1 MSLLPT
7 ENISVSKADLAKR
20 IYAVSH
26 LTGTFLLRSG
36 QTSNH
41 YFDKYQFESDPL
53 LLADIARLASPLI
66 PKETEVLA
74 GLELGGVA
82 LAVALS
88 MATGLP
94 TAFVRKK
101 AKEYGTRRLC
111 EGADVS
117 GKHVLIVEDVI
128 TSGGQVLLSGK
139 DLRELGATVT
149 HVLCAIDREQGGREA
164 LAAERYAMVSLF
176 TNSELT
182 PNP

>member
-1 MSLLPT
+1 
-7 ENISVSKADLAKR
+7 
-20 IYAVSH
+20 
-26 LTGTFLLRSG
+26 
-36 QTSNH
+36 
-41 YFDKYQFESDPL
+41 
-53 LLADIARLASPLI
+53 
-66 PKETEVLA
+66 
-74 GLELGGVA
+74 
-82 LAVALS
+82 
-88 MATGLP
+88 
-94 TAFVRKK
+94 
-101 AKEYGTRRLC
+101 LC